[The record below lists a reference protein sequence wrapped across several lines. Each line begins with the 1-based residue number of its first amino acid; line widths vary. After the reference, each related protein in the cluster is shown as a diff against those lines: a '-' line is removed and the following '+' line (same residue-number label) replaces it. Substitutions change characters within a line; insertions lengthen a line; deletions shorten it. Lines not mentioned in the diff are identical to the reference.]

1 MSYSTKEEVREMLKD
16 DALNAIIGDT
26 FIEDP
31 AEREELVE
39 PLIEARSPTPTR
51 RSTAISLRGT
61 PSRSPRPLGF

>member
-39 PLIEARSPTPTR
+39 PLIEAATPTR